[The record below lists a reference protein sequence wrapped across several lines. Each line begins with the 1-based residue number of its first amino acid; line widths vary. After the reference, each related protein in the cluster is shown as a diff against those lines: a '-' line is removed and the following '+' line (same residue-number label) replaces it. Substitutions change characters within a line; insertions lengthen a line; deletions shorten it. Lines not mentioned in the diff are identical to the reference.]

1 MKLEKLKL
9 KNFRKFNELEIN
21 FNAGLNVF
29 VGENNAGKTAI
40 IDAIKL
46 ILDTNSAEYNNID
59 IDDFYVG
66 ENELKISLI
75 LELTSSPVFL
85 SFKSK
90 GI

>member
-75 LELTSSPVFL
+75 L
-85 SFKSK
+85 K
-90 GI
+90 

>member
-1 MKLEKLKL
+1 M
-9 KNFRKFNELEIN
+9 KNFRKFKELEIN

-75 LELTSSPVFL
+75 L
-85 SFKSK
+85 K
-90 GI
+90 